1 MSINL
6 LIADSGPLIALATL
20 QLLDLPQRLFRQVL
34 VPETVFQECLTQ
46 AHLPDAITILDA
58 VATGQLVPVPV
69 QVPDAAAS
77 PRLLRFRLDAGET
90 AALAVAEGLRA
101 DVLIDERLGRRAA
114 QALGLTIIG
123 VCGLLLL
130 GKRAGHIPEL
140 RLLLDRLSSDCGY
153 YLSRPLRA
161 AMIAAVRES
170 AE

>member
-1 MSINL
+1 MSMNL
-6 LIADSGPLIALATL
+6 LIADSGPLIALAKL
-20 QLLDLPQRLFRQVL
+20 QLLDLPRRLFRQVL
-34 VPETVFQECLTQ
+34 VPATVFQECLTQ
-46 AHLPDAITILDA
+46 AHLPDAITIRDA
-58 VATGQLVPVPV
+58 VATGQLV

-77 PRLLRFRLDAGET
+77 PRLLSFRLDAGET
-90 AALAVAEGLRA
+90 AALAVAEALRA
-101 DVLIDERLGRRAA
+101 EVLIDERLGRRTA

-140 RLLLDRLSSDCGY
+140 RPLLDRLSSDCGY

-161 AMIAAVRES
+161 AMIAAARES